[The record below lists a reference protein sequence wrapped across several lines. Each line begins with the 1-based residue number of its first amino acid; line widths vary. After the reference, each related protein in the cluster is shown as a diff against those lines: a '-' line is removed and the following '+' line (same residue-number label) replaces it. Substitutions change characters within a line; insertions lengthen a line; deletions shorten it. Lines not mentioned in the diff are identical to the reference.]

1 MHPFPRALGGMGFF
15 VRNREANAMLPL
27 DKLAQISRRYRE
39 LEDMLCRPEIVSD
52 RVQFQ
57 KLSKERSEIE
67 PIAGAHD
74 RYVELAKK
82 IAEDEAA
89 LGDPELR
96 ELAELELPELKASRA
111 ALEDELRI
119 LLLPKDPNDQ
129 RNTILEIR
137 SGEGGEEAALF
148 AADLFK
154 MYARYAE
161 AQGWKI
167 EVMNLSEASAGG
179 YKEVIAM
186 VTGSAGKPVYSK
198 LRFEGGVHRVQ
209 RVPATEAQ
217 GRIHTSTATVA
228 VLPEADEVDV
238 HIDEAKDLE
247 ISIAAS
253 GGPGGQGVN
262 TTNSAVQLLHKPTGI
277 IVKCQDE
284 RSQIKNKSKALKV
297 LRARLMEIEREKQEA
312 ALAAERRGMV
322 STGERSMKV
331 RTYNYPQ
338 NRVTDHRIKLTLNKL
353 DRIVGS
359 GDLDELLGALVQHRQ
374 AELLR
379 AGGLAE
385 PASEPMSV
393 GGDDD

>member
-1 MHPFPRALGGMGFF
+1 
-15 VRNREANAMLPL
+15 MLPL
-27 DKLAQISRRYRE
+27 DKLGAIARRFRE
-39 LEDMLCRPEIVSD
+39 LEDMLCRPEIVGD
-52 RVQFQ
+52 RQQFQ
-57 KLSKERSEIE
+57 RLSKERSDLENVTNAYE
-67 PIAGAHD
+67 
-74 RYVELAKK
+74 RYASLLKK

-89 LGDPELR
+89 LQDPELR
-96 ELAELELPELKASRA
+96 ELVEMELPELKVEQTK
-111 ALEDELRI
+111 LEDEIRL
-119 LLLPKDPNDQ
+119 LLLPTDPNDLK
-129 RNTILEIR
+129 NVILEIR

-161 AQGWKI
+161 SKGWKL

-179 YKEVIAM
+179 YKEVIALI
-186 VTGSAGKPVYSK
+186 VGRGGVYSQM
-198 LRFEGGVHRVQ
+198 RFEGGVHRVQ
-209 RVPATEAQ
+209 RVPATETQ

-228 VLPEADEVDV
+228 VLPEAEDVDV
-238 HIDEAKDLE
+238 QIDEAKDLE

-262 TTNSAVQLLHKPTGI
+262 TTNSAVQILHKPTGM

-284 RSQIKNKSKALKV
+284 RSQIKNKAKAMKILKS
-297 LRARLMEIEREKQEA
+297 RLLDIEREKQDQA
-312 ALAAERRGMV
+312 VAAERRGMV

-353 DRIVGS
+353 DRIIS
-359 GDLDELLGALVQHRQ
+359 GDLSELIGALQSYRQ

-379 AGGLAE
+379 AGGLSDGAA
-385 PASEPMSV
+385 PIVTNGAN
-393 GGDDD
+393 DDD